1 MRKPMRPE
9 MRPEMR
15 PDDPHPPLRRELRPL
30 TDEDGEVRELT
41 AEDFKD
47 MRPLRE
53 VDPGMIE
60 AVAEYRRKRG
70 RPKSPA
76 PKIYLGLRMAPD
88 VVESVKASGAGY
100 NRRVEEALRKA
111 GFGAAGEDPLAELSR
126 LVEYSHRKTSAKA
139 DDIVAAVQAATTRAI
154 SKPKASAKASKKEM
168 AERRA
173 EAKKDAIKQ
182 ARDQAAKRHSPAKKR
197 A

>member
-111 GFGAAGEDPLAELSR
+111 GFGAAKTKPARKSVRGEDLMAALTKSI
-126 LVEYSHRKTSAKA
+126 RKTSAKA
-139 DDIVAAVQAATTRAI
+139 
-154 SKPKASAKASKKEM
+154 SKKKM
-168 AERRA
+168 AERIA
-173 EAKKDAIKQ
+173 EAKKNAIKL
-182 ARDQAAKRHSPAKKR
+182 ARDQAAKPATPAKKR